1 MPTPTDSKPSG
12 FAKIKALFASKGVN
26 AAEIGDAEQ
35 QDALTDGLTISML
48 LGAGRTTARN
58 RLQIYQKRIEMI
70 GDPIIS
76 TALRLHVTAALGGH
90 ETSGDTVFIEAT
102 ADAKKD
108 KSKKKIAE
116 EIAKD
121 LCPIFNKIAYTV
133 AFNGAGFGDA
143 YGRIY
148 TAGKLGVVDVY
159 CDELVHPSMITAYER
174 GNTTMGFVAAS
185 GPKSTVRL
193 TLFQMARLKMPR
205 MIYVPQVRAM
215 EKAIRTALD
224 TDDINT
230 LPFMPSLVGGS
241 FLDAAEGPYD
251 ALQAAMVG
259 LVGQRVLD
267 SIDESM
273 LTVNMDGMTK
283 EQRGSFMQNMKS
295 ILSASKQR
303 AEQAI
308 KQGRPVLERIY
319 HLIPTWGDKQMT
331 ALNGSLATGGGRGQS
346 GTLSIEDVLF
356 YAKLLSGAL
365 GVDLSML
372 GFSEL
377 LSGGLGDGGFF
388 RTSAQAA
395 ERSRL
400 IRVGLSDFFNHI
412 IDVHTQFKYGLVFPP
427 DERPWEVN
435 FYGTISALE
444 SEKQKTR
451 TEAQNTGAL
460 LLQSL
465 ESIKNLGFKDPKAI
479 EEILAKI
486 MLLDEDQAKL
496 ITKAV
501 IEAIKAGEDQDAEGG
516 GFGGAGGGADMA
528 GPVGNAGGTPAPS
541 LPKAKPKKKA
551 DVADEEPA

>member
-1 MPTPTDSKPSG
+1 L
-12 FAKIKALFASKGVN
+12 A
-26 AAEIGDAEQ
+26 
-35 QDALTDGLTISML
+35 
-48 LGAGRTTARN
+48 
-58 RLQIYQKRIEMI
+58 
-70 GDPIIS
+70 
-76 TALRLHVTAALGGH
+76 
-90 ETSGDTVFIEAT
+90 
-102 ADAKKD
+102 
-108 KSKKKIAE
+108 
-116 EIAKD
+116 
-121 LCPIFNKIAYTV
+121 PIFNRVAYTV

-159 CDELVHPSMITAYER
+159 CDELVHPTMVTAYER
-174 GNTTMGFVAAS
+174 GNATMGFVAAS
-185 GPKSTVRL
+185 GQKSTVKL
-193 TLFQMARLKMPR
+193 NLFQMARMKMPR
-205 MIYVPQVRAM
+205 MIYVPQIRAM
-215 EKAIRTALD
+215 EKAIRVSLE
-224 TDDINT
+224 TDDIND

-251 ALQAAMVG
+251 ALQAAMTG

-273 LTVNMDGMTK
+273 MTVNMDGMTK
-283 EQRGSFMQNMKS
+283 EQRGAFMENMKS
-295 ILSASKQR
+295 ILRASKQR
-303 AEQAI
+303 AEEAI
-308 KQGRPVLERIY
+308 KKGRPVLERIY

-346 GTLSIEDVLF
+346 GTLSIEDVMF

-400 IRVGLSDFFNHI
+400 IRVGLSEFFNHI

-465 ESIKNLGFKDPKAI
+465 ESMKNLGFKDAKAI

-486 MLLDEDQAKL
+486 MLLDEDQASI
-496 ITKAV
+496 ITKALIAA
-501 IEAIKAGEDQDAEGG
+501 IEEADKKEAEAG
-516 GFGGAGGGADMA
+516 GFGGAGGGGDD
-528 GPVGNAGGTPAPS
+528 GGSIGNAGGPPAPS
-541 LPKAKPKKKA
+541 LPKAKPKKKDKA
-551 DVADEEPA
+551 EEEEPA

>member
-1 MPTPTDSKPSG
+1 MSTPPEKKPSG

-26 AAEIGDAEQ
+26 ADEIGDAEQ
-35 QDALTDGLTISML
+35 QDAMTDGLSVSML

-58 RLQIYQKRIEMI
+58 RIQIYQKRIEMI

-108 KSKKKIAE
+108 KNKKRIAE
-116 EIAKD
+116 EISKD
-121 LCPIFNKIAYTV
+121 LAPIFNRVAYTV

-159 CDELVHPSMITAYER
+159 CDELVHPTMVTAYER
-174 GNTTMGFVAAS
+174 GNATMGFVAAS
-185 GPKSTVRL
+185 GQKSTVKL
-193 TLFQMARLKMPR
+193 NLFQMARMKMPR
-205 MIYVPQVRAM
+205 MIYVPQIRAM
-215 EKAIRTALD
+215 EKAIRVSLE
-224 TDDINT
+224 TDDIND

-251 ALQAAMVG
+251 ALQAAMTG

-273 LTVNMDGMTK
+273 MTVNMDGMTK
-283 EQRGSFMQNMKS
+283 EQRGAFMENMKS
-295 ILSASKQR
+295 ILRASKQR
-303 AEQAI
+303 AEEAI
-308 KQGRPVLERIY
+308 KKGRPVLERIY

-346 GTLSIEDVLF
+346 GTLSIEDVMF

-400 IRVGLSDFFNHI
+400 IRVGLSEFFNHI

-465 ESIKNLGFKDPKAI
+465 ESMKNLGFKDAKAI

-486 MLLDEDQAKL
+486 MLLDEDQASI
-496 ITKAV
+496 ITKALIAA
-501 IEAIKAGEDQDAEGG
+501 IEEADKKEAEAG
-516 GFGGAGGGADMA
+516 GFGGGGGDD
-528 GPVGNAGGTPAPS
+528 GGSVGNAGGPPAPS
-541 LPKAKPKKKA
+541 LPKAKPKKKDKA
-551 DVADEEPA
+551 EEEEPA

>member
-1 MPTPTDSKPSG
+1 
-12 FAKIKALFASKGVN
+12 
-26 AAEIGDAEQ
+26 
-35 QDALTDGLTISML
+35 
-48 LGAGRTTARN
+48 
-58 RLQIYQKRIEMI
+58 
-70 GDPIIS
+70 
-76 TALRLHVTAALGGH
+76 
-90 ETSGDTVFIEAT
+90 
-102 ADAKKD
+102 
-108 KSKKKIAE
+108 
-116 EIAKD
+116 
-121 LCPIFNKIAYTV
+121 
-133 AFNGAGFGDA
+133 
-143 YGRIY
+143 
-148 TAGKLGVVDVY
+148 
-159 CDELVHPSMITAYER
+159 
-174 GNTTMGFVAAS
+174 
-185 GPKSTVRL
+185 
-193 TLFQMARLKMPR
+193 MARMKMPR
-205 MIYVPQVRAM
+205 MVYVPQVRAM

-224 TDDINT
+224 TDDINE

-273 LTVNMDGMTK
+273 MTVNMDGMTK
-283 EQRGSFMQNMKS
+283 EQRSSFMENMKA
-295 ILSASKQR
+295 ILRASKER
-303 AEQAI
+303 AENAV

-400 IRVGLSDFFNHI
+400 IRVGLSEFFNQI
-412 IDVHTQFKYGLVFPP
+412 IDVHTQFKYGTVFPP

-435 FYGTISALE
+435 FYGSISALE
-444 SEKQKTR
+444 TERQKTKS
-451 TEAQNTGAL
+451 EAQNTGAL

-465 ESIKNLGFKDPKAI
+465 ESIKQLGIKDPKAI

-486 MLLDEDQAKL
+486 MLLDEDQATL
-496 ITKAV
+496 IAKALV
-501 IEAIKAGEDQDAEGG
+501 EAIKAAEQQEQAQAGG
-516 GFGGAGGGADMA
+516 GFGGVGDVAEPDAGGGEEDA
-528 GPVGNAGGTPAPS
+528 PPEPKPAVKKPA
-541 LPKAKPKKKA
+541 AKPTAKKKPA
-551 DVADEEPA
+551 TEEA